1 MPALDRPASPA
12 APWPLRLALGYGVAY
27 ALWAVAMLAGA
38 VERGL
43 GNDLL
48 FIPLYFAAA
57 AAAARAAR
65 ATDLPRRTARGWWLV
80 AAAWLCSGVAAALM
94 APLWLISA
102 PRLETLAS
110 VLYQGYF
117 PLLLLGLWHF
127 TTFPQGAP
135 ARARLAVEGLIAMT
149 GTAILAWYWV
159 FRFEE
164 AALSLWLYLKL
175 VLLVFPGELAVAL
188 GAVAILHRP
197 AGDRTGR
204 PFALLSVG
212 TLAAMVAD
220 LIYEYDYLIWSA
232 WSGPTG
238 DLLLAFGATLVVS
251 AAWRARTAADGRPL
265 PAYAVGPAIVPH
277 LAIGVVGA
285 LALIQWSRPDLEHPA
300 LQGLVLGLVALMG
313 LLIVQLVLAQRESAM
328 EAQARAAQDARFR
341 ALVQR
346 SSDAILVL
354 DADGTVRYASPAFA
368 TMIGDPEGALAG
380 RRLADLVTCDA
391 PGGLAAWLASPGSQ
405 PLVRWQAGPGRHI
418 EAVATDRTADP
429 AIGGVVINARD
440 VTERVRLEG
449 QLRQAQKL
457 EVVGRLASSVAHDF
471 NNVLTVITANVH
483 FLRERGAAGGEE
495 ELAQMAAA
503 ATRGAAL
510 ARQLTALSRP
520 RAAATTTVDLALA
533 ARAIERTL
541 ASLLPSSIVT
551 TVTVPEQTA
560 VVRLDEVQ
568 AEQVLLNLALNSRD
582 AMPEGGS
589 LAVAL
594 DVAAPAGEPAASWA
608 RLAVR
613 DSGTGMSSEVLAQ
626 ALEPFFTTKG
636 GAGGTGLGLYSVQSV
651 VSGAGGRVE
660 LRSEPGQGTTVTVW
674 LPLVAPSVPASRPRP
689 APAVPAGEGSVLVVD
704 DEAAVRRILVRHL
717 TRAGY
722 QVVDC
727 EDGRVALEYL
737 EANPGAVDLALT
749 DLVMPVM
756 SGQELA
762 TRISDRWPRLPV
774 LLMSGTPDIVADRHE
789 PWAAQPV
796 IAKPLDLSDVT
807 ERIAT
812 ALRTDA
818 PFRGG

>member
-1 MPALDRPASPA
+1 MTATKIPAGRPAG
-12 APWPLRLALGYGVAY
+12 WPLRLAWAY
-27 ALWAVAMLAGA
+27 AIGYACWAVAMLAGR

-43 GNDLL
+43 ANDLA
-48 FIPLYFAAA
+48 FFPLYVVPALAAA
-57 AAAARAAR
+57 LAARAPG
-65 ATDLPRRTARGWWLV
+65 LPRRTARGWWLV
-80 AAAWLCSGVAAALM
+80 SAAWSSSAVAAGLM
-94 APLWLISA
+94 VPGWVVSLPW
-102 PRLETLAS
+102 LETLATA
-110 VLYQGYF
+110 LYQAYF
-117 PLLLLGLWHF
+117 PLLFLGLWHF
-127 TTFPQGAP
+127 TIFPTGAS
-135 ARARLAVEGLIAMT
+135 ARARLVVEGLIAMT

-159 FRFEE
+159 FRFEPT
-164 AALSLWLYLKL
+164 ATPPWLYLKL
-175 VLLVFPGELAVAL
+175 LLVMFPGELAVAL

-197 AGDRTGR
+197 TGDPAGR
-204 PFALLSVG
+204 PLALLSVG

-220 LIYEYDYLIWSA
+220 LIYEYDYLIGST
-232 WSGPTG
+232 WSGATG
-238 DLLLAFGATLVVS
+238 DLLLAFASLLVFT
-251 AAWRARTAADGRPL
+251 AAARARAAGPATRS

-277 LAIGVVGA
+277 LAIGLVGA
-285 LALIQWSRPDLEHPA
+285 LAVLQWWRPDVEHPA

-313 LLIVQLVLAQRESAM
+313 LLIVQLLLAQRESAL

-346 SSDAILVL
+346 SSDAILVVE
-354 DADGTVRYASPAFA
+354 AGGTVRYASPAFA
-368 TMIGDPEGALAG
+368 GMIGAPEDALVQ
-380 RRLADLVTCDA
+380 RPLTELVRCDA
-391 PGGLAAWLASPGSQ
+391 PGGLAAWLASPGTQ
-405 PLVRWQAGPGRHI
+405 PLVRWQAGEGRHI

-471 NNVLTVITANVH
+471 NNVLTVITANLH
-483 FLRERGAAGGEE
+483 FLRQQGAPGGEG
-495 ELAQMAAA
+495 ELDQMAAA
-503 ATRGAAL
+503 TTRGAAL

-520 RAAATTTVDLALA
+520 RIAATTTVDLTDA

-551 TVTVPEQTA
+551 TVTVPDQTA

-582 AMPEGGS
+582 AMPEGGR
-589 LAVAL
+589 LEVTL
-594 DVAAPAGEPAASWA
+594 DLVDLPGAPATRWA

-636 GAGGTGLGLYSVQSV
+636 AAGGTGLGLYSVQSV
-651 VSGAGGRVE
+651 VTGAGGRVE
-660 LRSEPGQGTTVTVW
+660 LCSEPGLGTTVTVW
-674 LPLVAPSVPASRPRP
+674 LPLVAPSVPARRPRP
-689 APAVPAGEGSVLVVD
+689 TPATAAGEGNVLVVD
-704 DEAAVRRILVRHL
+704 DEVAVRRLLVRHL

-727 EDGRVALEYL
+727 EDGRVALDYL

-762 TRISDRWPRLPV
+762 TRISDRWPQLPV
-774 LLMSGTPDIVADRHE
+774 LLMSGTPDIIVGRPE

-796 IAKPLDLSDVT
+796 IPKPLDLSDLT

-812 ALRTDA
+812 ALRT
-818 PFRGG
+818 GMG